1 MYSKVRHRGFTLIEL
16 IVVITVLSL
25 LMVVVAPQ
33 MFERADDAK
42 HKAAQI
48 QIDKVGNAIELY
60 KLEVGRFPETLED
73 LVRKP
78 DNADNW
84 KGPYLKK
91 KALLQDPWERD
102 LVYVQPGEHG
112 RFDLL
117 SLGSDGQ
124 PGGEAENA
132 DITSWD

>member
-1 MYSKVRHRGFTLIEL
+1 MHSKARQRGFTLIEL

-42 HKAAQI
+42 RKAAQI
-48 QIDKVGNAIELY
+48 QIDKVGNTIELY
-60 KLEVGRFPETLED
+60 KLEVGRFPQTLED
-73 LVRKP
+73 LVQKP
-78 DNADNW
+78 SDTENW

-91 KALLQDPWERD
+91 KALLKDPWERD
-102 LVYVQPGEHG
+102 LVYVYPGEHG

-124 PGGEAENA
+124 RGGEGENA
-132 DITSWD
+132 DITSWE